1 MGDLRRRIRC
11 LVLLHRRKH
20 RHLRLVVSPR
30 SQASLETSAFLIAI
44 NLIMWIVNAT
54 LHVIMA
60 PRLVC
65 HINSKPKL
73 IKKCPLK
80 RRVGMPEMEYQDAC
94 RKIFEAVKAKKG
106 APSAEADDELAL

>member
-1 MGDLRRRIRC
+1 
-11 LVLLHRRKH
+11 
-20 RHLRLVVSPR
+20 
-30 SQASLETSAFLIAI
+30 
-44 NLIMWIVNAT
+44 MWLTNAA
-54 LHVIMA
+54 LHVMMA

-80 RRVGMPEMEYQDAC
+80 RRVGMPEIEYQEAC

-106 APSAEADDELAL
+106 DSAEEDTELAL